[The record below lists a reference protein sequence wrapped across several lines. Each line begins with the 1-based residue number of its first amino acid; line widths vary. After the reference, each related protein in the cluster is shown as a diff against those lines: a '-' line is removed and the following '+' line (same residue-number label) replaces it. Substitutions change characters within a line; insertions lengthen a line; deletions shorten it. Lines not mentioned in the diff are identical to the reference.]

1 MVQNLNLKYKNY
13 IFDLGQVIVRFD
25 TSLMTRVYIKD
36 EEDAALAEKVIFDR
50 IYWDKLD
57 EGTISDD
64 EVKSQ
69 IKSRLPKR
77 LWENAEAVYDNW
89 YKNMPFTEGVC
100 ELIEEIHKS
109 DGKLFLLSNVSRGF
123 AENFSSVERF
133 DNLFSKFDGLVFS
146 GVINKVKPNKEIFEY
161 LLNKYSL
168 KAEES
173 FFIDDSIINVEG
185 ARSVGLNTYLFGG
198 DIEDLRKTI
207 HN

>member
-13 IFDLGQVIVRFD
+13 VFDLGQVIVRFD

-77 LWENAEAVYDNW
+77 LWEKTEAVYDNW

-109 DGKLFLLSNVSRGF
+109 GGKLFLLSNVSRGF
-123 AENFSSVERF
+123 AENSM
-133 DNLFSKFDGLVFS
+133 K
-146 GVINKVKPNKEIFEY
+146 
-161 LLNKYSL
+161 
-168 KAEES
+168 
-173 FFIDDSIINVEG
+173 
-185 ARSVGLNTYLFGG
+185 
-198 DIEDLRKTI
+198 
-207 HN
+207 